1 MRAFI
6 VRGQHWTKEVDIDE
20 SIFEK
25 YGDMAF
31 EAMTQAI
38 ESFFE
43 GEIEETYEGPAGLG
57 WIMMSCEEGC
67 EGDAEKEIA
76 SLTEHVLR
84 NAGYHDLADEA
95 KRIRKK
101 HQNGGEI

>member
-1 MRAFI
+1 MKAFT
-6 VRGQHWTKEVDIDE
+6 VKGQHWTKEIDIDE
-20 SIFEK
+20 SVFEK

-43 GEIEETYEGPAGLG
+43 GEVEDTYGGPVGLG
-57 WIMMSCEEGC
+57 WIMVAFEEGC
-67 EGDAEKEIA
+67 EDDKEKNIV

-84 NAGYHDLADEA
+84 NAGYHTLAEEA
-95 KRIRKK
+95 KRVRKK
-101 HQNGGEI
+101 HQNGEEI